1 MSAARL
7 PLSPTADG
15 VLVTVRVTPRARRA
29 EVEGAVDV
37 SGPRGPECAVGVRVT
52 APPTEGAA
60 NKAVLRALAEVW
72 RLPPSSLEIA
82 AGGASRLKRV
92 LVRGEPASLLRLLT
106 AKLAATRGKA
116 SAKAPT

>member
-1 MSAARL
+1 MSARL

-29 EVEGAVDV
+29 EVEGAINVN
-37 SGPRGPECAVGVRVT
+37 GPRGPETAIGVRVT
-52 APPTEGAA
+52 APPADGAA
-60 NKAVLRALAEVW
+60 NEAVLRTLAAAW

-92 LVRGEPASLLRLLT
+92 LVRGEPASLLRLLSG
-106 AKLAATRGKA
+106 KLADEPGEPKV
-116 SAKAPT
+116 KAPT

>member
-1 MSAARL
+1 MSAARF

-29 EVEGAVDV
+29 GVEGVIDV
-37 SGPRGPECAVGVRVT
+37 SGPRGPETAVGVRVT
-52 APPTEGAA
+52 APPAEGAA
-60 NKAVLRALAEVW
+60 NEAVLRTLAATW

-82 AGGASRLKRV
+82 GGGASRLKRV
-92 LVRGEPASLLRLLT
+92 LVRGEPTSLLRLLT
-106 AKLAATRGKA
+106 EKLAAAPGKA